1 MRLSRRRGRRD
12 GQTETDIFTRRRNAR
27 DTVRISARALQC
39 RGKDGFRTSGNQ
51 SPAEFEKIN
60 DYGI

>member
-39 RGKDGFRTSGNQ
+39 RFRTSGNQ